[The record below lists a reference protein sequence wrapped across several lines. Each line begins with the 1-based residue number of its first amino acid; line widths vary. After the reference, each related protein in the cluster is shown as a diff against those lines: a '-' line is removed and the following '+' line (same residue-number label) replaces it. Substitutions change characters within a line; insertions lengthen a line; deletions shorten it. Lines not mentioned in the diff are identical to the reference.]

1 MDDRTPP
8 TLRTKVPPPAARDAA
23 REARRAQALR
33 VNLRRR
39 KALSPTEP
47 SSVTGEH

>member
-1 MDDRTPP
+1 MNDRTPP
-8 TLRTKVPPPAARDAA
+8 TPRFKGAPSAPRDAA

-39 KALSPTEP
+39 KAGVASPTAAP
-47 SSVTGEH
+47 PGER